1 LERNFEVEYNG
12 VAMKT
17 IYKLDTRHMI
27 QLHKLFQ
34 KEWWTKKRSLEET
47 QKVVENSSIVIGLV
61 DNDNDLKAFS
71 RVLTDYTF
79 KAVIFDVIVEE
90 RLRNKGIGK
99 ELIRLILEHEDLK
112 EVKHFELYCL
122 PEMIEF
128 YKSYGFSD
136 ELGELVFMRLDKSE
150 QL

>member
-1 LERNFEVEYNG
+1 MV
-12 VAMKT
+12 MKI
-17 IYKLDTRHMI
+17 IYKLDTHHII
-27 QLHKLFQ
+27 QLQKLFQ
-34 KEWWTKKRSLEET
+34 KEWWTKKRSLKET

-61 DNDNDLKAFS
+61 DNNNDLKAFS

-79 KAVIFDVIVEE
+79 KAVIFDVIVDEGF
-90 RLRNKGIGK
+90 RNKGIGK
-99 ELIRLILEHEDLK
+99 ELMRLILEHEELK

-122 PEMIEF
+122 PEMVAF

-136 ELGELVFMRLDKSE
+136 ELGELMFMRLDISE